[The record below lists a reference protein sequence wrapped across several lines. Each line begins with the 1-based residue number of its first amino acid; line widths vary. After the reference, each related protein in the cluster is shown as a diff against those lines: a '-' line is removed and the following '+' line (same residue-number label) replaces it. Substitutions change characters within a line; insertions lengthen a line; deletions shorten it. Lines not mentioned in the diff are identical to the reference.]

1 MDHGGAHLLSRLLCI
16 DPSCHLMAI
25 VLVNLSFADAD
36 LRRELVAPSSSVQLV
51 DALSY
56 TLLMATLTPEE
67 HAARPPLIDPNDHT
81 IKYMGRTGAEEINL
95 SPRKLL
101 AAALSEDRK
110 YRPSLVDRPYP
121 EAGLAA
127 FDSGHL
133 MYSETARWCLCA
145 LKNLTRPS
153 KDPLAAHALM
163 ETSIVP
169 LILKFVT
176 VTGLDDGGN
185 DGIVDGTANGGTRT
199 AGAGGDDFGAACGST
214 CGWNG
219 GEEEF
224 QAELANDPSMWDA
237 NSLQDAALFT
247 ILNMSSVSA
256 ARPYLREFDAA
267 RPLGTIIVTATRRLG
282 SRPTETDQQKQLAF
296 QCLKARMAVAFLLA
310 SEGHFGQ
317 NRASS
322 ETTAYYSRTERSSM
336 LTNSSEAS
344 LLVELLANALHH
356 RAKEGPG
363 GYSAATFSAKNVLCA
378 IRCLLTSAENQK
390 TIAINVGIRLNALLL
405 LALAQHAVLGSS
417 MLDPEAAEHACF
429 SLYLLSNF
437 GFKYPFL
444 PEHLRFGNQ
453 AEKIFTSYL
462 HCDDVTP
469 AGRHA
474 ASQLMLRMQFLIFKG
489 EIKDDMS
496 NGVVVK
502 AWDHDLPLAIK
513 RDLDSIVVEKRMPG
527 AIPRDDIFD
536 RPILRS
542 RAPKKGT
549 DKAPWDNSSSVS
561 PFPTALL
568 AAQQMSY
575 GSTKVRHLGA
585 IDDILIANNIAKSAN
600 GEKVEAYNYWWRWQD
615 DADAKLLANGPKP
628 NSAMKSQSKGGIVTS
643 LLSRASGGEEGEPI
657 SFFGLTCCAADTVQ

>member
-1 MDHGGAHLLSRLLCI
+1 
-16 DPSCHLMAI
+16 
-25 VLVNLSFADAD
+25 
-36 LRRELVAPSSSVQLV
+36 
-51 DALSY
+51 
-56 TLLMATLTPEE
+56 
-67 HAARPPLIDPNDHT
+67 
-81 IKYMGRTGAEEINL
+81 
-95 SPRKLL
+95 
-101 AAALSEDRK
+101 
-110 YRPSLVDRPYP
+110 
-121 EAGLAA
+121 
-127 FDSGHL
+127 
-133 MYSETARWCLCA
+133 
-145 LKNLTRPS
+145 
-153 KDPLAAHALM
+153 
-163 ETSIVP
+163 
-169 LILKFVT
+169 
-176 VTGLDDGGN
+176 
-185 DGIVDGTANGGTRT
+185 
-199 AGAGGDDFGAACGST
+199 
-214 CGWNG
+214 
-219 GEEEF
+219 
-224 QAELANDPSMWDA
+224 
-237 NSLQDAALFT
+237 
-247 ILNMSSVSA
+247 
-256 ARPYLREFDAA
+256 
-267 RPLGTIIVTATRRLG
+267 
-282 SRPTETDQQKQLAF
+282 
-296 QCLKARMAVAFLLA
+296 MAVAFLLA

-474 ASQLMLRMQFLIFKG
+474 ASQLMLRMQFLIFEG

-496 NGVVVK
+496 NGVIVK
-502 AWDHDLPLAIK
+502 AWDYDLPLEIK

-549 DKAPWDNSSSVS
+549 DKAPWDNSSSIS
-561 PFPTALL
+561 PFPAALL

-585 IDDILIANNIAKSAN
+585 IDDVLIANNIAKSAN

-615 DADAKLLANGPKP
+615 DADAIRLAKGARPS
-628 NSAMKSQSKGGIVTS
+628 SATKSQSKGGIVTS
-643 LLSRASGGEEGEPI
+643 LLSREEPI
-657 SFFGLTCCAADTVQ
+657 SIFGLTCCAADTVQ